1 MLKLSTSSSAAS
13 RISSFLHTAHG
24 TNFPISDQGRLGHT
38 NNKEYLRWMEEAALA
53 HSDSLGWTMGRYLKI
68 GKVFVASTHKI
79 EYLRPT
85 FEGDELTMLTWVE
98 TMDGS
103 KSRRCFYLKRDNKV
117 CMQGW
122 TEWTFVDLQTG
133 RAANISGE
141 VKNDF
146 PLVPAD
152 DPELKASGVRR
163 SPSQS

>member
-24 TNFPISDQGRLGHT
+24 
-38 NNKEYLRWMEEAALA
+38 
-53 HSDSLGWTMGRYLKI
+53 
-68 GKVFVASTHKI
+68 
-79 EYLRPT
+79 T